1 MRNAFVPVAAA
12 VAIFIA
18 GIFILNI
25 QLWYSARA
33 DSQSGARYAV
43 SDINDILDEARVAAR
58 TATEIIVKG
67 CDAEGQYQLGT
78 EAALQPHLRTIAIIR
93 QGQPWC
99 SSLPGNRVLLR
110 HINTLPDTPLFLVPA
125 SDTVNGQP
133 VLLFQTRFAENRII
147 VTISDRHIRDAL
159 STPLKH
165 VNYSLAVGG
174 SAIDASGELH
184 VTSPGERQARQVY
197 SEQYAYSIRYNP
209 APFSARKGCF
219 IRGAAYSFSYC
230 WLPVSRLMFCIS
242 T

>member
-78 EAALQPHLRTIAIIR
+78 GSASATSQNHRHHQAGAVLVLLSA
-93 QGQPWC
+93 
-99 SSLPGNRVLLR
+99 GNRVLLR

-184 VTSPGERQARQVY
+184 V
-197 SEQYAYSIRYNP
+197 
-209 APFSARKGCF
+209 
-219 IRGAAYSFSYC
+219 
-230 WLPVSRLMFCIS
+230 VSRRTSGQTGLL
-242 T
+242 

>member
-78 EAALQPHLRTIAIIR
+78 EAALQPHLRTIVIIR
-93 QGQPWC
+93 QGQR
-99 SSLPGNRVLLR
+99 SEARRVGKGCR
-110 HINTLPDTPLFLVPA
+110 
-125 SDTVNGQP
+125 S
-133 VLLFQTRFAENRII
+133 RW
-147 VTISDRHIRDAL
+147 
-159 STPLKH
+159 
-165 VNYSLAVGG
+165 
-174 SAIDASGELH
+174 
-184 VTSPGERQARQVY
+184 
-197 SEQYAYSIRYNP
+197 
-209 APFSARKGCF
+209 APF
-219 IRGAAYSFSYC
+219 
-230 WLPVSRLMFCIS
+230 